1 MSGVPRTAPN
11 YHHHRQ
17 CWVTASCPGFPD
29 AGLRRKVSLQ
39 SYPVIQAALL
49 GYLWWLDGLSWLHG
63 SGLDSK
69 FGLQLPHLVGR
80 RPYPDRLDSDA
91 MPWLPGAGLCET
103 LGRTVPPATNTP
115 ARGRSPRAKPRPSA
129 PAGRLIKVSMP
140 SCLGDDVMPCC
151 PRKTVP
157 FPLPRRLIDPTPRFP
172 LFFPFKFNPRRLQLL
187 LPISS
192 SPAHDP
198 RTEQTVSQQQQ
209 AKLLLRDIFVRLFLL
224 PQILQFLDRRTI
236 VDALS

>member
-1 MSGVPRTAPN
+1 MYVVTLICVLRVSQSYERGVLDSSEFQLVCLLRRSSPLFLTIRWLWYGLSWCGWYLLCQNANQRCPGIGTVNRLSPREIVLVSGVPRTALN

-29 AGLRRKVSLQ
+29 AGLRSKVSLQ

-103 LGRTVPPATNTP
+103 LGRTV
-115 ARGRSPRAKPRPSA
+115 SP
-129 PAGRLIKVSMP
+129 
-140 SCLGDDVMPCC
+140 GD
-151 PRKTVP
+151 
-157 FPLPRRLIDPTPRFP
+157 
-172 LFFPFKFNPRRLQLL
+172 
-187 LPISS
+187 
-192 SPAHDP
+192 
-198 RTEQTVSQQQQ
+198 
-209 AKLLLRDIFVRLFLL
+209 
-224 PQILQFLDRRTI
+224 
-236 VDALS
+236 